1 VLENHVFLAPGTE
14 HIPEPPLKTV
24 CSQEGHLQQQ
34 QLYICRLE
42 RVFKDDVDKNNDE
55 GMTLLLH

>member
-1 VLENHVFLAPGTE
+1 MFLAPGTE

-34 QLYICRLE
+34 QPYICRLE